1 MALPFWPMQVPDVGG
16 TKGGISQLAEAQL
29 SSLRQHTSHDLEEPV
44 IQSAEGPT
52 VCPGPTPAPGELP
65 GPAPPPQA
73 AGFAQIPPP
82 ISTSPGGHEYA
93 FCIEAFC
100 QKQNKPKNNTKIKT

>member
-1 MALPFWPMQVPDVGG
+1 MALPFWPMQVPVVGG
-16 TKGGISQLAEAQL
+16 IKLGISQFPDAQL
-29 SSLRQHTSHDLEEPV
+29 SLLIQQILHDLEDPV
-44 IQSAEGPT
+44 VHSLQSERVQT
-52 VCPGPTPAPGELP
+52 FPGPTPAPVISFLLP
-65 GPAPPPQA
+65 HA

-100 QKQNKPKNNTKIKT
+100 QKQNKPKNNTKIKA